1 MRFSTSYLYQRQ
13 INNVSQ
19 AMTNYDDIVTRLS
32 AGQRLLKPSDDPSA
46 ASQAV
51 LYQNALSRL
60 DQFGTARKYAQDAL
74 GQEDSTLTA
83 ISGLLSKNLAEKI
96 VAAGNGAYSDK
107 DRQSVA
113 DELKGIRDNLLNLA
127 NTKNSDGRYIFG
139 GYKSGNAPF
148 KADGSYI
155 GGPTAMTQ
163 KVDESTDMQVGTT
176 GNDLFM
182 SGSTYDIFKA
192 LDAAINALKKPVV
205 TDADRQQLQNI
216 LDSTN
221 KTIHKGI
228 DNLGKI
234 QATVGTNLHQLESLG
249 TSAEEQNISL
259 QSRLQQTLGSDWDSM
274 IEILTESKMSE
285 FALNSSMTVF
295 QSMQQLSIFRIMGQ

>member
-13 INNVSQ
+13 IDNVSK
-19 AMTNYDDIVTRLS
+19 AMTEYDDIVARLS

-96 VAAGNGAYSDK
+96 VAAGNGAYGDK

-113 DELKGIRDNLLNLA
+113 DELQGIRDNLLNLA

-176 GNDLFM
+176 GRDLFM
-182 SGSTYDIFKA
+182 SGSANDIFKA
-192 LDAAINALKKPVV
+192 LDAAISALKKPVV
-205 TDADRQQLQNI
+205 TDADRQQLQNT

-221 KTIHKGI
+221 KTVHNGI

-234 QATVGTNLHQLESLG
+234 QATVGTNLHQLEILDS
-249 TSAEEQNISL
+249 SADEQNISL

-274 IEILTESKMSE
+274 ISILTESKMSE
-285 FALNSSMTVF
+285 FALNSSMAVF
-295 QSMQQLSIFRIMGQ
+295 QSMQQLSIFKMVG